1 MAQRRT
7 RERPEPSRK
16 EQQMTLREREQAR
29 RLTIIVGTVLAVAG
43 VLLVAALAYQLL
55 VLPNSA
61 VAVVDGENITTE
73 ELANRSKFDQA
84 QYSNQ
89 LANLLSL
96 QDQFDPG
103 GTQGFFTSQIQQLQ
117 GILVNPEGLANQAL
131 ETMIDERI
139 LQQAAAAAG
148 IAVSDAEVRE
158 RIEGV
163 IAGGLGGVT
172 APQATATAEALALAT
187 PSPTPSP
194 TPTTTVTITPTATP
208 LPTPTVRVLTAE
220 EIDESYQEQLANI
233 AETSGLTEAQYR
245 QLFVNDLLRVK
256 LVEALGDQMP
266 TTGERVQASHIL
278 LSVPEDA
285 GEAVEQETLA
295 RAISITQQLKDG
307 ADFATLAEQFSE
319 DPGSAVN
326 GGDLGFFGRGMMVA
340 EFEEAAYT
348 LDIGQ
353 ISEPVRSQ
361 FGYHIIKV
369 TGKDQGEP
377 DFDQW
382 FQDRKTAA
390 AIERRLTNARLPAL
404 PDVNPLLFQQVAQ
417 PAALPTIAVT
427 PEGQ

>member
-148 IAVSDAEVRE
+148 ITVSDAEVRE

-404 PDVNPLLFQQVAQ
+404 PDVNPLLFQEVAQ

>member
-404 PDVNPLLFQQVAQ
+404 PDVNPLLFQEVAQ